1 LQAEVSSQDGV
12 SAANAQQT
20 LPMTTNYHIMNEFD
34 MTCAVGRAIA
44 ERSVSAGKGALKGP

>member
-1 LQAEVSSQDGV
+1 MR
-12 SAANAQQT
+12 NKRAQQT

-34 MTCAVGRAIA
+34 MTCAVGRALA